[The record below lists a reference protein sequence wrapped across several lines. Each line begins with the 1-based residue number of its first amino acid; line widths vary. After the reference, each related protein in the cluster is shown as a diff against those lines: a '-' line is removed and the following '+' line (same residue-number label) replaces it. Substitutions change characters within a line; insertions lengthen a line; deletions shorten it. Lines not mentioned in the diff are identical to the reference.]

1 MTIELPIGDCRLV
14 SDEPG
19 LEPGWGCRPKIGP
32 ARRPWRVVKS
42 TIVVPSIDRQAG
54 RQSKSLI
61 QIPNPQS
68 KSPITNHQWPMA
80 NLQSTIGNLQCV
92 TIATFTTT
100 SLPIVPSRV
109 ISLPCSPSRQD

>member
-32 ARRPWRVVKS
+32 ARRPWRVLKS
-42 TIVVPSIDRQAG
+42 TIVVRTIDRQAG

-61 QIPNPQS
+61 QI
-68 KSPITNHQWPMA
+68 TNHQSPMA

-100 SLPIVPSRV
+100 SLPIIPSRV
-109 ISLPCSPSRQD
+109 ISLPCSPTRQD